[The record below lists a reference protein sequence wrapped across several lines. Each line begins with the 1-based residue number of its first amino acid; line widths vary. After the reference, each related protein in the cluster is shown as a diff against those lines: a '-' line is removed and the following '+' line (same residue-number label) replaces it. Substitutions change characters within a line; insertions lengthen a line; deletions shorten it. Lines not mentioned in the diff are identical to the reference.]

1 MIRRATAGSLY
12 IGSCTHTYGN
22 SSGNGRAKRLCGW
35 SECWYRRRPAG
46 RSSLPSPSK
55 ASSDDCANPSI
66 FDTHLAAMDARSNT
80 PSRAYAHNMMSGMCV
95 KTRIIHCSREMPTVA
110 EPDSSCTSSR
120 YPSYASTKFE
130 GARPTRPP
138 LKRAGYPPATAVHQ
152 PAPQRRLRP
161 SPRRGHPQ
169 PSSTPSAPRTEPRPA
184 KWLSFTEG
192 NRRVP
197 SEKSTIFEA
206 EDFGPVWT
214 NSLTIIRLHV
224 LQMTSFRPLRPSRG

>member
-35 SECWYRRRPAG
+35 SGCWYSPATSRRV
-46 RSSLPSPSK
+46 SSSSSSK

-120 YPSYASTKFE
+120 YPSYASTKFGGGAPDATTSE
-130 GARPTRPP
+130 KGWISSGDGGASASASATASPQPEARP
-138 LKRAGYPPATAVHQ
+138 
-152 PAPQRRLRP
+152 
-161 SPRRGHPQ
+161 
-169 PSSTPSAPRTEPRPA
+169 PSAILDTLGPA
-184 KWLSFTEG
+184 
-192 NRRVP
+192 
-197 SEKSTIFEA
+197 
-206 EDFGPVWT
+206 D
-214 NSLTIIRLHV
+214 
-224 LQMTSFRPLRPSRG
+224 